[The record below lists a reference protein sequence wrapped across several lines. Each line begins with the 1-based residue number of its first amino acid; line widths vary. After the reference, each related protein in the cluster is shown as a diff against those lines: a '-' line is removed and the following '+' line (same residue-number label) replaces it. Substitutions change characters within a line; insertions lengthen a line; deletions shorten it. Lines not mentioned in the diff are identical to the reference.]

1 VATILLV
8 EDDPLVRLILQED
21 LIDCGYLVVGVPDA
35 TGAIEK
41 LTSGEL
47 FDVVLTD
54 VNLPGSMDGIGLA
67 RWMTDNAP
75 MVLTLVMSGRHEAK
89 AQVDLLCKNATFFR
103 RRSSPRTSTGISSLY
118 ARYSSNHQ
126 IRPTVKDCGLMCAAH
141 GLWRGVG

>member
-35 TGAIEK
+35 MSAIEK

-54 VNLPGSMDGIGLA
+54 VNLPGRMDGIQLA
-67 RWMTDNAP
+67 AWVNDNAP
-75 MVLTLVMSGRHEAK
+75 AVLTCVMSGRHEAK
-89 AQVDLLCKNATFFR
+89 AQVDSLYKNAKFFAKPFFA
-103 RRSSPRTSTGISSLY
+103 SDVDAHI
-118 ARYSSNHQ
+118 Q
-126 IRPTVKDCGLMCAAH
+126 EVRPTLKFPPT
-141 GLWRGVG
+141 